1 MREHTYKLV
10 EITGSSTEGI
20 DQAIRNA
27 IEKTSETINN
37 LDWFE
42 VLETRGNIKDNSIA
56 YWQVII
62 KIGFRLED

>member
-1 MREHTYKLV
+1 MREHTYKVV

>member
-1 MREHTYKLV
+1 MREHTYKVV
-10 EITGSSTEGI
+10 EITGSSNEGI

>member
-1 MREHTYKLV
+1 MREHTYKVV

-56 YWQVII
+56 YCQVII

>member
-1 MREHTYKLV
+1 MREHTYKVV

-27 IEKTSETINN
+27 IEKASETINN

-42 VLETRGNIKDNSIA
+42 VLETRGNINDNSIA
-56 YWQVII
+56 YWQVTI